1 MKTFSIAVPAVN
13 RPETLVH
20 CLRTLLNQPGDDF
33 EILVSDDQ
41 GPPENRQ
48 VVESLARPDL
58 IRYLRTPQ
66 RLGMRGNYEF
76 CVENSRG
83 QYVTILGDDDGLC
96 VGALKGARELLQGGQ
111 PDVLFWFP
119 HLYWWPNALV
129 KHKQWMLYIYANPK
143 AAARVNAGDFLKEF
157 FEKGWN
163 PWLFERLPS
172 IYNGFVSQRLLARIK
187 QRTGR
192 FFSDEIPDVYSGIAN
207 ALMAQ
212 SAVFV
217 ERLLTIRG
225 LSGKS
230 YGVAFRNKKAGA
242 ALRED
247 FKRHMTDPM
256 CEPELID
263 STALAVHIASVKLRA
278 RRCFAELSQAPVR
291 IPDVITGILAELN
304 EDDDRFDDL
313 VADARA
319 LAIKH
324 GIPADSLK
332 IPTRATGEKRKAPG
346 IVSQRGE
353 RVVIAL
359 NGEPL
364 AVEDIYRASQCVYS
378 ILGD

>member
-143 AAARVNAGDFLKEF
+143 AAARVNAATISRSSSRKAGIPGCSNACL
-157 FEKGWN
+157 
-163 PWLFERLPS
+163 
-172 IYNGFVSQRLLARIK
+172 
-187 QRTGR
+187 R
-192 FFSDEIPDVYSGIAN
+192 F
-207 ALMAQ
+207 
-212 SAVFV
+212 
-217 ERLLTIRG
+217 TTG
-225 LSGKS
+225 LSASGCWRGSSSAPVASFPTKS
-230 YGVAFRNKKAGA
+230 QMSIP
-242 ALRED
+242 ALRT
-247 FKRHMTDPM
+247 H
-256 CEPELID
+256 
-263 STALAVHIASVKLRA
+263 
-278 RRCFAELSQAPVR
+278 
-291 IPDVITGILAELN
+291 
-304 EDDDRFDDL
+304 
-313 VADARA
+313 
-319 LAIKH
+319 
-324 GIPADSLK
+324 
-332 IPTRATGEKRKAPG
+332 
-346 IVSQRGE
+346 
-353 RVVIAL
+353 
-359 NGEPL
+359 
-364 AVEDIYRASQCVYS
+364 
-378 ILGD
+378 